1 MKEGEIEKEIMFITF
16 SMHSVIAAVDEEF
29 LYIEAE
35 AFIDDEE
42 ESVEQCIIKIDEQM
56 WFENALEPFLEYKR
70 QYTEIGHKF
79 CGVEFITINEFEL
92 TDESVESVLDTD
104 EDGSIPITI
113 SLPIYQALN
122 VELEMEHG

>member
-1 MKEGEIEKEIMFITF
+1 MKEEEIEKEIMFITF
-16 SMHSVIAAVDEEF
+16 SMHSVITAVDEEF

-56 WFENALEPFLEYKR
+56 WFENVLEPFLEYKR
-70 QYTEIGHKF
+70 QYTEMGHKF

-104 EDGSIPITI
+104 GEEDIPITI

>member
-1 MKEGEIEKEIMFITF
+1 MKEEKIEKEIMFITF
-16 SMHSVIAAVDEEF
+16 SMNSTISAVDEEF

-56 WFENALEPFLEYKR
+56 WFENVLEPFLEYKR
-70 QYTEIGHKF
+70 NYTEMGHKF
-79 CGVEFITINEFEL
+79 CGVEFITIDEFEL
-92 TDESVESVLDTD
+92 TEETIESIIDIDEDTD
-104 EDGSIPITI
+104 VPITT

-122 VELEMEHG
+122 VDLEMEHG

>member
-1 MKEGEIEKEIMFITF
+1 MKEEEIEKEIMFITF
-16 SMHSVIAAVDEEF
+16 SMHSVITAVDEEF

-56 WFENALEPFLEYKR
+56 WFENVLEPFLEYKR

-104 EDGSIPITI
+104 EEEDIPITI